1 MKKTG
6 SIILQLFII
15 LFFGS
20 VVVYAMINYSSFA
33 PLLWLIFWFILGY
46 IINKIAFRNVVN
58 TKDYSRRAY
67 MIGYILLGVGM
78 IFYFLKGGTPKS
90 DTFSFVLVIL
100 LMYAVSPIS
109 IRLVGLENINYI
121 KDLKDLI
128 RLILAALI
136 SLAVGLAALL
146 LVFNIMY

>member
-1 MKKTG
+1 MKKLG
-6 SIILQLFII
+6 SVILQLFII

-33 PLLWLIFWFILGY
+33 PLLWFVFWFVLGY
-46 IINKIAFRNVVN
+46 AINKIAFRDVTNAKN
-58 TKDYSRRAY
+58 YSRRAY
-67 MIGYILLGVGM
+67 MIGYILLGIGM
-78 IFYFLKGGTPKS
+78 VFYFLKGGTPKS
-90 DTFSFVLVIL
+90 DTFPFVLVIL

-121 KDLKDLI
+121 KDLKDLT

-136 SLAVGLAALL
+136 SLAVGLAVLL
-146 LVFNIMY
+146 LVFNVIG